1 MSTRPF
7 VLNWVSAIT
16 GKGIPKRS
24 PTDRSV
30 AHYIGVRSSMRNL
43 FLLAWIVAISAAV
56 SFGQKGTAEPDYYPQ
71 NYSGDTWTGIVT
83 AVNEETREFTLTF
96 KRKDKEDTFVGVLP
110 KGFTHKMADGTDRE
124 IKLPDLMGMQLR
136 VYYMS
141 KTRKVNDQKI
151 KYNEVFKL
159 KMLALTKP

>member
-1 MSTRPF
+1 
-7 VLNWVSAIT
+7 
-16 GKGIPKRS
+16 
-24 PTDRSV
+24 
-30 AHYIGVRSSMRNL
+30 
-43 FLLAWIVAISAAV
+43 VAISAGL

-96 KRKDKEDTFVGVLP
+96 KKNDKADTFVGVLP

-124 IKLPDLMGMQLR
+124 IKLADLMGMQLR

-151 KYNEVFKL
+151 KYNDVFKL
-159 KMLALTKP
+159 KMLALAKP